1 MSDLKVSNS
10 PGGFQTA
17 FPQIETKI
25 KSYWNRP
32 GGKLGTLL
40 GLGVVGFLGFKF
52 WQSVLPSMISVVTDT
67 TELFWGVTKGTLMFA
82 VMAFVVASVGYVLL
96 NPNFRKSIFYL
107 YEIGIRK
114 FVGLVVETDP
124 ITIAKI
130 KIEELEKEREN
141 LFDKIGVVEGTLEKT
156 KRKIDENASD
166 IKANLDLAVKA
177 NQQGD
182 SLKAGAFSSKAAR
195 KQNFNGR
202 LIPLKNGL
210 EKMAKYLDDVY
221 KKSGFMIEDMKDD
234 VKTTVDMYQYVG
246 EAHSAFNSVLKIFKG
261 DVQSAVFA
269 DQAMEYMKDN
279 ISIKLGDIRQTMKFS
294 EEFLD
299 KIDLEQAVFEE
310 KGLQMLDQYSNNKF
324 EYERVLTGG
333 SNINPTQL
341 NVSTFNVNNKTR
353 FDKKYSDLL

>member
-1 MSDLKVSNS
+1 MSQITTSKTD
-10 PGGFQTA
+10 GGFQST
-17 FPQIETKI
+17 FPQIEGKI
-25 KSYWNRP
+25 KSYWSRP
-32 GGKLGTLL
+32 GGKFGTIL
-40 GLGVVGFLGFKF
+40 GLGVLGFLAFQL
-52 WQSVLPSMISVVTDT
+52 WQHVLPSLLTVVSDT
-67 TELFWGVTKGTLMFA
+67 TELFWGITKGTLMFGA
-82 VMAFVVASVGYVLL
+82 MAFVVASVGYVVL
-96 NPNFRKSIFYL
+96 NPNFRKALFYL

-114 FVGLVVETDP
+114 FVGIVIETDP
-124 ITIAKI
+124 ITIAKL
-130 KIEELEKEREN
+130 KIEELKQEKEN
-141 LFDKIGVVEGTLEKT
+141 LFEKIGVVEGTLEKT

-166 IKANLDLAVKA
+166 VKANLDLASKA

-210 EKMAKYLDDVY
+210 EKMAKYLNDVY
-221 KKSGFMIEDMKDD
+221 KKSGFMIDDMEDD

-246 EAHSAFNSVLKIFKG
+246 EAHNAFNSVLKIFKG
-261 DVQSAVFA
+261 DVQSALFA

-279 ISIKLGDIRQTMKFS
+279 ISMKLGDIRQTMKFS

-310 KGLQMLDQYSNNKF
+310 KGLQMLDQYTNNKF

-333 SNINPTQL
+333 ANVNPVQL
-341 NVSTFNVNNKTR
+341 NASTFNVKSTVSA
-353 FDKKYSDLL
+353 DKKYSDLL